1 MDRIED
7 CIAFIVGK
15 AAQQVGQGTDL
26 LETRAWD
33 DLAGGVI
40 EASYS

>member
-1 MDRIED
+1 MREAI
-7 CIAFIVGK
+7 IAPMEGEYGD
-15 AAQQVGQGTDL
+15 GQGADL
-26 LETRAWD
+26 LETLGWD